1 MLWIGLLTGKSIFDE
16 IECKVTINANAS
28 SGTTAAVAASGEESR
43 IKKLE
48 RLIKQGFDR

>member
-1 MLWIGLLTGKSIFDE
+1 MQ
-16 IECKVTINANAS
+16 IELVTINATANSA
-28 SGTTAAVAASGEESR
+28 TTAAVAATGEESR